1 MKYRI
6 LLLLL
11 FTSYL
16 VDAQD
21 IIIKNDKS
29 EIKAKITELTDLT
42 IKYKKWEFLDGPV
55 YNIDRANVFMIIYAN
70 GQREIINHSES
81 SPVVVPVVPVGAENK
96 ATHAN
101 VTPPLSTTHHGIDTT
116 INYQNIKVKYKP
128 TRIFYSMETP
138 GGLGLESETRVVK
151 NVVNIGLMA
160 LYNFNTD
167 YIKSDE
173 IVAGYFSVYAPI
185 NRLTGNFKNQD
196 GGLFVFAHIGGFW
209 ENYIVPTFD
218 QNGLYT
224 EPSYNVFGCYVA
236 FGADYIFT
244 KSFGV
249 TFQTFETVQTGAKN
263 QYTAGIVFSF

>member
-1 MKYRI
+1 MKYGI
-6 LLLLL
+6 LLLTL
-11 FTSYL
+11 FTCYL
-16 VDAQD
+16 AKAQD
-21 IIIKNDKS
+21 VIIKNDKS

-42 IKYKKWEFLDGPV
+42 IKYKKWDFQDGPV
-55 YNIDRANVFMIIYAN
+55 YNIDRTNVFMIIYAN
-70 GQREIINHSES
+70 GQREVINHVES
-81 SPVVVPVVPVGAENK
+81 APVVVPVPLAGAQSKPAQPNTN
-96 ATHAN
+96 AS
-101 VTPPLSTTHHGIDTT
+101 LSTAPHGIDTA

-138 GGLGLESETRVVK
+138 GGLGLETETRVVK
-151 NVVNIGLMA
+151 NFVNIGLMA

-173 IVAGYFSVYAPI
+173 IVAGYLSFYAPI

-196 GGLFVFAHIGGFW
+196 RGLFVFGHIGGFW

-244 KSFGV
+244 RSFGV

-263 QYTAGIVFSF
+263 QYAAGIVFSF